1 MDIKRNITLLM
12 DFYELT
18 MSNGYFINNLK
29 DDIAVFDLFYR
40 KNPDDAAYSIF
51 VGLEDII
58 NYILN
63 LHFDDEDINYL
74 KSLNI
79 FNDNFLNY
87 LRNFKFSGDL
97 YAFKEGSIV
106 YPNVPLVTVVAP
118 LIDCQLLET
127 AMLATVNH
135 ETLIATKANRI
146 VLASKGRSVSDF
158 GARRAHNIDS
168 ALYGAKAAYIGG
180 VNSTA
185 TTLAGQL
192 FNIPVSGTMAHSWV
206 MAFDS
211 EYEAFLS
218 YAKLY
223 PSNTILLIDTYDVIN
238 SGLKNA
244 IKVAKDYLIPNGYK
258 LKGVRID
265 SGDLAYLS
273 KKTRIILDENGL
285 NDTIIIASNS
295 LDEYKISSL
304 IEQGAK
310 LDSFGV
316 GENLITSKSDP
327 VFGGVYKLAGIYKN
341 NVLEPKI
348 KISATLEKITNP
360 SFKEVYRLYNEENKA
375 IGDLL
380 TLKDEIIDENTQ
392 IVDPLKPWKKID
404 LKQFKIKKMHI
415 KIFEKGKL
423 IYEIP
428 SILDTRNYVRYQIDN
443 ELWDEEKRFVLPH
456 THYLDFSKALY
467 DLKIKLIEENKYDEV
482 KNLCHPDFK
491 FYSQVDTPLNSEQ
504 FIVQEKGHMDA
515 FPGFTMRIHEIFA
528 RDDKVACYLIFEG
541 VQTREFLG
549 HPASGRKVRFSLMFM
564 ITLKDGK
571 YIEKR
576 AHYNTADILRLILP
590 SNSGHAAK

>member
-29 DDIAVFDLFYR
+29 DEIAVFDLFYR

-74 KSLNI
+74 RSLNI
-79 FNDNFLNY
+79 FNDDFLNY
-87 LRNFKFSGDL
+87 LSNFKFSGDL

-127 AMLATVNH
+127 ALLATVNH

-273 KKTRIILDENGL
+273 KKTRKILDENGL

-380 TLKDEIIDENTQ
+380 TLKDEIVDENTQ
-392 IVDPLKPWKKID
+392 VVDPLKPWKKID
-404 LKQFKIKKMHI
+404 LKQFKIKKMHH

-467 DLKIKLIEENKYDEV
+467 DLKIKLIEENKYE
-482 KNLCHPDFK
+482 
-491 FYSQVDTPLNSEQ
+491 
-504 FIVQEKGHMDA
+504 
-515 FPGFTMRIHEIFA
+515 
-528 RDDKVACYLIFEG
+528 
-541 VQTREFLG
+541 
-549 HPASGRKVRFSLMFM
+549 
-564 ITLKDGK
+564 
-571 YIEKR
+571 
-576 AHYNTADILRLILP
+576 
-590 SNSGHAAK
+590 

>member
-18 MSNGYFINNLK
+18 MSNGYFISNLK

-40 KNPDDAAYSIF
+40 KNPDEAAYSIF

-74 KSLNI
+74 RSLNI
-79 FNDNFLNY
+79 FNDDFLNY

-106 YPNVPLVTVVAP
+106 YPNVSLVTVVAP

-127 AMLATVNH
+127 ALLATVNH

-238 SGLKNA
+238 SGLRNA

-273 KKTRIILDENGL
+273 KKTRKILDENGL

-380 TLKDEIIDENTQ
+380 TLKDEIVDENTKV
-392 IVDPLKPWKKID
+392 VDPLKPWKKID
-404 LKQFKIKKMHI
+404 LKQFKIKKMHH

-467 DLKIKLIEENKYDEV
+467 DLKIKLIEENKYE
-482 KNLCHPDFK
+482 
-491 FYSQVDTPLNSEQ
+491 
-504 FIVQEKGHMDA
+504 
-515 FPGFTMRIHEIFA
+515 
-528 RDDKVACYLIFEG
+528 
-541 VQTREFLG
+541 
-549 HPASGRKVRFSLMFM
+549 
-564 ITLKDGK
+564 
-571 YIEKR
+571 
-576 AHYNTADILRLILP
+576 
-590 SNSGHAAK
+590 

>member
-58 NYILN
+58 SYILN

-79 FNDNFLNY
+79 FNDDFLNY

-127 AMLATVNH
+127 ALLATVNH

-273 KKTRIILDENGL
+273 KKTRKILDENGL

-360 SFKEVYRLYNEENKA
+360 SLKEVYRLYNEENKA

-380 TLKDEIIDENTQ
+380 TLKDEIVDANTQ

-404 LKQFKIKKMHI
+404 LKQFKIKKMHH

-467 DLKIKLIEENKYDEV
+467 DLKIKLIEENKYE
-482 KNLCHPDFK
+482 
-491 FYSQVDTPLNSEQ
+491 
-504 FIVQEKGHMDA
+504 
-515 FPGFTMRIHEIFA
+515 
-528 RDDKVACYLIFEG
+528 
-541 VQTREFLG
+541 
-549 HPASGRKVRFSLMFM
+549 
-564 ITLKDGK
+564 
-571 YIEKR
+571 
-576 AHYNTADILRLILP
+576 
-590 SNSGHAAK
+590 

>member
-63 LHFDDEDINYL
+63 LHFDDEDIAYL
-74 KSLNI
+74 RSLNI
-79 FNDNFLNY
+79 FNDDFLNY

-273 KKTRIILDENGL
+273 KKTRKILDENGL
-285 NDTIIIASNS
+285 NDTIIVASNS

-380 TLKDEIIDENTQ
+380 TLKDEIVDENTQ

-404 LKQFKIKKMHI
+404 LKQFKIKKMHH

-467 DLKIKLIEENKYDEV
+467 DLKIKLIEENKYE
-482 KNLCHPDFK
+482 
-491 FYSQVDTPLNSEQ
+491 
-504 FIVQEKGHMDA
+504 
-515 FPGFTMRIHEIFA
+515 
-528 RDDKVACYLIFEG
+528 
-541 VQTREFLG
+541 
-549 HPASGRKVRFSLMFM
+549 
-564 ITLKDGK
+564 
-571 YIEKR
+571 
-576 AHYNTADILRLILP
+576 
-590 SNSGHAAK
+590 

>member
-63 LHFDDEDINYL
+63 LHFDDEDITYL
-74 KSLNI
+74 RSLNI
-79 FNDNFLNY
+79 FNDDFLNY
-87 LRNFKFSGDL
+87 LSNFKFSGDL

-127 AMLATVNH
+127 AMLATINH

-273 KKTRIILDENGL
+273 KKTRKILDENGL

-380 TLKDEIIDENTQ
+380 TFKDEIIDENTQ
-392 IVDPLKPWKKID
+392 IVDPLKPWKKIN
-404 LKQFKIKKMHI
+404 LKQFKIKKMHH

-467 DLKIKLIEENKYDEV
+467 DLKIKLIEENKYE
-482 KNLCHPDFK
+482 
-491 FYSQVDTPLNSEQ
+491 
-504 FIVQEKGHMDA
+504 
-515 FPGFTMRIHEIFA
+515 
-528 RDDKVACYLIFEG
+528 
-541 VQTREFLG
+541 
-549 HPASGRKVRFSLMFM
+549 
-564 ITLKDGK
+564 
-571 YIEKR
+571 
-576 AHYNTADILRLILP
+576 
-590 SNSGHAAK
+590 

>member
-63 LHFDDEDINYL
+63 LHFDDEDITYL
-74 KSLNI
+74 RSLNI
-79 FNDNFLNY
+79 FNDDFLNY
-87 LRNFKFSGDL
+87 LSNFKFSGDL

-127 AMLATVNH
+127 AMLATINH

-273 KKTRIILDENGL
+273 KKTRKILDENGL

-310 LDSFGV
+310 LDSIGV

-380 TLKDEIIDENTQ
+380 TLKDEIVDENTQ
-392 IVDPLKPWKKID
+392 VVDPLKPWKKID
-404 LKQFKIKKMHI
+404 LKQFKIKKMHH

-467 DLKIKLIEENKYDEV
+467 DLKIKLIEENKYE
-482 KNLCHPDFK
+482 
-491 FYSQVDTPLNSEQ
+491 
-504 FIVQEKGHMDA
+504 
-515 FPGFTMRIHEIFA
+515 
-528 RDDKVACYLIFEG
+528 
-541 VQTREFLG
+541 
-549 HPASGRKVRFSLMFM
+549 
-564 ITLKDGK
+564 
-571 YIEKR
+571 
-576 AHYNTADILRLILP
+576 
-590 SNSGHAAK
+590 

>member
-63 LHFDDEDINYL
+63 LHFDDEDITYL
-74 KSLNI
+74 RSLNI
-79 FNDNFLNY
+79 FNDDFLNY
-87 LRNFKFSGDL
+87 LSNFKFSGDL

-127 AMLATVNH
+127 ALLATVNH

-273 KKTRIILDENGL
+273 KKTRKILDENGL

-316 GENLITSKSDP
+316 GENLITSESDP

-380 TLKDEIIDENTQ
+380 TLKDEIVDENTQ
-392 IVDPLKPWKKID
+392 IVDPLKPWKKIN
-404 LKQFKIKKMHI
+404 LKQFKIKKMHH

-467 DLKIKLIEENKYDEV
+467 DLKIKLIEENKYE
-482 KNLCHPDFK
+482 
-491 FYSQVDTPLNSEQ
+491 
-504 FIVQEKGHMDA
+504 
-515 FPGFTMRIHEIFA
+515 
-528 RDDKVACYLIFEG
+528 
-541 VQTREFLG
+541 
-549 HPASGRKVRFSLMFM
+549 
-564 ITLKDGK
+564 
-571 YIEKR
+571 
-576 AHYNTADILRLILP
+576 
-590 SNSGHAAK
+590 

>member
-63 LHFDDEDINYL
+63 LHFDDDDITYL
-74 KSLNI
+74 RSLNI
-79 FNDNFLNY
+79 FNDDFLNY
-87 LRNFKFSGDL
+87 LSNFKFSGDL

-127 AMLATVNH
+127 AMLATINH

-273 KKTRIILDENGL
+273 KKTRKILDENGL

-380 TLKDEIIDENTQ
+380 TLKDEIVDENTQ
-392 IVDPLKPWKKID
+392 VVDPLKPWKKID
-404 LKQFKIKKMHI
+404 LKQFKIKKMHH

-467 DLKIKLIEENKYDEV
+467 DLKIKLIEENKYE
-482 KNLCHPDFK
+482 
-491 FYSQVDTPLNSEQ
+491 
-504 FIVQEKGHMDA
+504 
-515 FPGFTMRIHEIFA
+515 
-528 RDDKVACYLIFEG
+528 
-541 VQTREFLG
+541 
-549 HPASGRKVRFSLMFM
+549 
-564 ITLKDGK
+564 
-571 YIEKR
+571 
-576 AHYNTADILRLILP
+576 
-590 SNSGHAAK
+590 

>member
-74 KSLNI
+74 RSLNI
-79 FNDNFLNY
+79 FNDDFLNY

-273 KKTRIILDENGL
+273 KKTRKILDENGL

-404 LKQFKIKKMHI
+404 LKQFKIKKMHH

-456 THYLDFSKALY
+456 THYLDFSKTLY
-467 DLKIKLIEENKYDEV
+467 DLKIKLIEENKYE
-482 KNLCHPDFK
+482 
-491 FYSQVDTPLNSEQ
+491 
-504 FIVQEKGHMDA
+504 
-515 FPGFTMRIHEIFA
+515 
-528 RDDKVACYLIFEG
+528 
-541 VQTREFLG
+541 
-549 HPASGRKVRFSLMFM
+549 
-564 ITLKDGK
+564 
-571 YIEKR
+571 
-576 AHYNTADILRLILP
+576 
-590 SNSGHAAK
+590 

>member
-74 KSLNI
+74 RSLNI
-79 FNDNFLNY
+79 FNDDFLNY

-238 SGLKNA
+238 GGLKNA

-273 KKTRIILDENGL
+273 KKTRKILDENGL

-392 IVDPLKPWKKID
+392 IVDPLKPWKKIN
-404 LKQFKIKKMHI
+404 LKQFKIKKMHH

-467 DLKIKLIEENKYDEV
+467 DLKIKLIEENKYE
-482 KNLCHPDFK
+482 
-491 FYSQVDTPLNSEQ
+491 
-504 FIVQEKGHMDA
+504 
-515 FPGFTMRIHEIFA
+515 
-528 RDDKVACYLIFEG
+528 
-541 VQTREFLG
+541 
-549 HPASGRKVRFSLMFM
+549 
-564 ITLKDGK
+564 
-571 YIEKR
+571 
-576 AHYNTADILRLILP
+576 
-590 SNSGHAAK
+590 

>member
-127 AMLATVNH
+127 ALLAIVNH

-273 KKTRIILDENGL
+273 KKTRKILDENGL

-380 TLKDEIIDENTQ
+380 TLKDEIVDENTQ

-404 LKQFKIKKMHI
+404 LKQFKIKKMHH

-467 DLKIKLIEENKYDEV
+467 DLKIKLIEENKYE
-482 KNLCHPDFK
+482 
-491 FYSQVDTPLNSEQ
+491 
-504 FIVQEKGHMDA
+504 
-515 FPGFTMRIHEIFA
+515 
-528 RDDKVACYLIFEG
+528 
-541 VQTREFLG
+541 
-549 HPASGRKVRFSLMFM
+549 
-564 ITLKDGK
+564 
-571 YIEKR
+571 
-576 AHYNTADILRLILP
+576 
-590 SNSGHAAK
+590 

>member
-40 KNPDDAAYSIF
+40 KNPDEAAYSIF

-127 AMLATVNH
+127 ALLATVNH

-206 MAFDS
+206 MAFDN

-273 KKTRIILDENGL
+273 KKTRKILDENGL

-360 SFKEVYRLYNEENKA
+360 SFKEVYRLYNDENKA

-380 TLKDEIIDENTQ
+380 TLKNEIIDENTQ
-392 IVDPLKPWKKID
+392 IVDPLKPRKKLD
-404 LKQFKIKKMHI
+404 LKQFKIKKMHH

-467 DLKIKLIEENKYDEV
+467 DLKIKLIEENKYE
-482 KNLCHPDFK
+482 
-491 FYSQVDTPLNSEQ
+491 
-504 FIVQEKGHMDA
+504 
-515 FPGFTMRIHEIFA
+515 
-528 RDDKVACYLIFEG
+528 
-541 VQTREFLG
+541 
-549 HPASGRKVRFSLMFM
+549 
-564 ITLKDGK
+564 
-571 YIEKR
+571 
-576 AHYNTADILRLILP
+576 
-590 SNSGHAAK
+590 

>member
-63 LHFDDEDINYL
+63 LHFDDEDITYL
-74 KSLNI
+74 RSLNI
-79 FNDNFLNY
+79 FNDDFLNY

-127 AMLATVNH
+127 ALLATVNH

-273 KKTRIILDENGL
+273 KKTRKILDENGL

-380 TLKDEIIDENTQ
+380 TLKDEIVDENTQ
-392 IVDPLKPWKKID
+392 VVDPLKPWKKID
-404 LKQFKIKKMHI
+404 LKQFKIKKMHH

-467 DLKIKLIEENKYDEV
+467 DLKIKLIEENKYE
-482 KNLCHPDFK
+482 
-491 FYSQVDTPLNSEQ
+491 
-504 FIVQEKGHMDA
+504 
-515 FPGFTMRIHEIFA
+515 
-528 RDDKVACYLIFEG
+528 
-541 VQTREFLG
+541 
-549 HPASGRKVRFSLMFM
+549 
-564 ITLKDGK
+564 
-571 YIEKR
+571 
-576 AHYNTADILRLILP
+576 
-590 SNSGHAAK
+590 

>member
-74 KSLNI
+74 RSLNI
-79 FNDNFLNY
+79 FNDDFLNY

-127 AMLATVNH
+127 ALLATVNH

-273 KKTRIILDENGL
+273 KKTRKILDDNGL
-285 NDTIIIASNS
+285 NDTIIVASNS

-380 TLKDEIIDENTQ
+380 TLKDEIVDENTQ
-392 IVDPLKPWKKID
+392 VVDPLKPWKKID
-404 LKQFKIKKMHI
+404 LKQFKIKKMHH

-467 DLKIKLIEENKYDEV
+467 DLKIKLIEENKYE
-482 KNLCHPDFK
+482 
-491 FYSQVDTPLNSEQ
+491 
-504 FIVQEKGHMDA
+504 
-515 FPGFTMRIHEIFA
+515 
-528 RDDKVACYLIFEG
+528 
-541 VQTREFLG
+541 
-549 HPASGRKVRFSLMFM
+549 
-564 ITLKDGK
+564 
-571 YIEKR
+571 
-576 AHYNTADILRLILP
+576 
-590 SNSGHAAK
+590 

>member
-74 KSLNI
+74 RSLNI
-79 FNDNFLNY
+79 FNDDFLNY

-127 AMLATVNH
+127 ALLATVNH

-273 KKTRIILDENGL
+273 KKTRKILDENGL

-380 TLKDEIIDENTQ
+380 TLKDEIVDQNTQ

-404 LKQFKIKKMHI
+404 LRQFKIKKMHH

-467 DLKIKLIEENKYDEV
+467 DLKIKLIEENKYE
-482 KNLCHPDFK
+482 
-491 FYSQVDTPLNSEQ
+491 
-504 FIVQEKGHMDA
+504 
-515 FPGFTMRIHEIFA
+515 
-528 RDDKVACYLIFEG
+528 
-541 VQTREFLG
+541 
-549 HPASGRKVRFSLMFM
+549 
-564 ITLKDGK
+564 
-571 YIEKR
+571 
-576 AHYNTADILRLILP
+576 
-590 SNSGHAAK
+590 

>member
-63 LHFDDEDINYL
+63 LHFDDEDIAYL

-79 FNDNFLNY
+79 FNDDFLNY

-127 AMLATVNH
+127 AMLATINH

-273 KKTRIILDENGL
+273 KKTRKILDENGL

-380 TLKDEIIDENTQ
+380 TLKDEIVDENTQ
-392 IVDPLKPWKKID
+392 IVDPLKPWKKIN
-404 LKQFKIKKMHI
+404 LKQFKIKKMHH

-467 DLKIKLIEENKYDEV
+467 DLKIKLIEENKYE
-482 KNLCHPDFK
+482 
-491 FYSQVDTPLNSEQ
+491 
-504 FIVQEKGHMDA
+504 
-515 FPGFTMRIHEIFA
+515 
-528 RDDKVACYLIFEG
+528 
-541 VQTREFLG
+541 
-549 HPASGRKVRFSLMFM
+549 
-564 ITLKDGK
+564 
-571 YIEKR
+571 
-576 AHYNTADILRLILP
+576 
-590 SNSGHAAK
+590 

>member
-79 FNDNFLNY
+79 FNDDFLNY

-127 AMLATVNH
+127 ALLATVNH

-273 KKTRIILDENGL
+273 KKTRKILDENGL

-404 LKQFKIKKMHI
+404 LRQFKIKKMHH

-467 DLKIKLIEENKYDEV
+467 DLKIKLIEENKYE
-482 KNLCHPDFK
+482 
-491 FYSQVDTPLNSEQ
+491 
-504 FIVQEKGHMDA
+504 
-515 FPGFTMRIHEIFA
+515 
-528 RDDKVACYLIFEG
+528 
-541 VQTREFLG
+541 
-549 HPASGRKVRFSLMFM
+549 
-564 ITLKDGK
+564 
-571 YIEKR
+571 
-576 AHYNTADILRLILP
+576 
-590 SNSGHAAK
+590 

>member
-74 KSLNI
+74 RSLNI
-79 FNDNFLNY
+79 FNDDFLNY

-127 AMLATVNH
+127 ALLATVNH

-273 KKTRIILDENGL
+273 KKTRKILDENGL

-380 TLKDEIIDENTQ
+380 TLKDEIVDENTQ
-392 IVDPLKPWKKID
+392 IVDPLKPWKKLD
-404 LKQFKIKKMHI
+404 LKQFKIKKMHH

-467 DLKIKLIEENKYDEV
+467 DLKIKLIEENKYE
-482 KNLCHPDFK
+482 
-491 FYSQVDTPLNSEQ
+491 
-504 FIVQEKGHMDA
+504 
-515 FPGFTMRIHEIFA
+515 
-528 RDDKVACYLIFEG
+528 
-541 VQTREFLG
+541 
-549 HPASGRKVRFSLMFM
+549 
-564 ITLKDGK
+564 
-571 YIEKR
+571 
-576 AHYNTADILRLILP
+576 
-590 SNSGHAAK
+590 

>member
-63 LHFDDEDINYL
+63 LHFDDEDIAYL
-74 KSLNI
+74 RSLNI
-79 FNDNFLNY
+79 FNDDFLNY

-127 AMLATVNH
+127 ALLATINH

-273 KKTRIILDENGL
+273 KKTRKILDENGL

-380 TLKDEIIDENTQ
+380 TLKDEIVDENTQ

-404 LKQFKIKKMHI
+404 LRQFKIKKMHH

-467 DLKIKLIEENKYDEV
+467 DLKIKLIEENKYE
-482 KNLCHPDFK
+482 
-491 FYSQVDTPLNSEQ
+491 
-504 FIVQEKGHMDA
+504 
-515 FPGFTMRIHEIFA
+515 
-528 RDDKVACYLIFEG
+528 
-541 VQTREFLG
+541 
-549 HPASGRKVRFSLMFM
+549 
-564 ITLKDGK
+564 
-571 YIEKR
+571 
-576 AHYNTADILRLILP
+576 
-590 SNSGHAAK
+590 

>member
-63 LHFDDEDINYL
+63 LHFDDEDIAYL
-74 KSLNI
+74 RSLNI
-79 FNDNFLNY
+79 FNDDFLNY
-87 LRNFKFSGDL
+87 LSNFKFSGDL

-127 AMLATVNH
+127 ALLATVNH

-273 KKTRIILDENGL
+273 KKTRKILDENGL
-285 NDTIIIASNS
+285 NDTIIVASNS

-380 TLKDEIIDENTQ
+380 TLKDEIVDENTKV
-392 IVDPLKPWKKID
+392 VDPLKPWKKID
-404 LKQFKIKKMHI
+404 LKQFKIKKMHH

-467 DLKIKLIEENKYDEV
+467 DLKIKLIEENKYE
-482 KNLCHPDFK
+482 
-491 FYSQVDTPLNSEQ
+491 
-504 FIVQEKGHMDA
+504 
-515 FPGFTMRIHEIFA
+515 
-528 RDDKVACYLIFEG
+528 
-541 VQTREFLG
+541 
-549 HPASGRKVRFSLMFM
+549 
-564 ITLKDGK
+564 
-571 YIEKR
+571 
-576 AHYNTADILRLILP
+576 
-590 SNSGHAAK
+590 

>member
-63 LHFDDEDINYL
+63 LHFDDEDITYL
-74 KSLNI
+74 RSLNI
-79 FNDNFLNY
+79 FNDDFLNY
-87 LRNFKFSGDL
+87 LSNFKFSGDL

-127 AMLATVNH
+127 ALLATVNH

-238 SGLKNA
+238 SRLKNA

-273 KKTRIILDENGL
+273 KKTRKILDENGL
-285 NDTIIIASNS
+285 KDTIIVASNS

-380 TLKDEIIDENTQ
+380 TLKDEIVDENTQ

-404 LKQFKIKKMHI
+404 LKQFKIKKMHH

-443 ELWDEEKRFVLPH
+443 EMWDEEKRFVLPH

-467 DLKIKLIEENKYDEV
+467 DLKIKLIEENKYE
-482 KNLCHPDFK
+482 
-491 FYSQVDTPLNSEQ
+491 
-504 FIVQEKGHMDA
+504 
-515 FPGFTMRIHEIFA
+515 
-528 RDDKVACYLIFEG
+528 
-541 VQTREFLG
+541 
-549 HPASGRKVRFSLMFM
+549 
-564 ITLKDGK
+564 
-571 YIEKR
+571 
-576 AHYNTADILRLILP
+576 
-590 SNSGHAAK
+590 

>member
-63 LHFDDEDINYL
+63 LHFDDEDIAYL
-74 KSLNI
+74 RSLNI
-79 FNDNFLNY
+79 FNDDFLNY

-273 KKTRIILDENGL
+273 KKTRKILDENGL

-380 TLKDEIIDENTQ
+380 TLKDEIVDENTQ
-392 IVDPLKPWKKID
+392 IVDPLKPWKKIN
-404 LKQFKIKKMHI
+404 LKQFKIKKMHH

-443 ELWDEEKRFVLPH
+443 EMWDEEKRFVLPH

-467 DLKIKLIEENKYDEV
+467 DLKINLIEENKYE
-482 KNLCHPDFK
+482 
-491 FYSQVDTPLNSEQ
+491 
-504 FIVQEKGHMDA
+504 
-515 FPGFTMRIHEIFA
+515 
-528 RDDKVACYLIFEG
+528 
-541 VQTREFLG
+541 
-549 HPASGRKVRFSLMFM
+549 
-564 ITLKDGK
+564 
-571 YIEKR
+571 
-576 AHYNTADILRLILP
+576 
-590 SNSGHAAK
+590 

>member
-40 KNPDDAAYSIF
+40 KNPDEAAYSIF

-118 LIDCQLLET
+118 LIDCQMLET

-206 MAFDS
+206 MAFDN

-273 KKTRIILDENGL
+273 KKARKILDENGL

-348 KISATLEKITNP
+348 KISVTLEKITNP

-392 IVDPLKPWKKID
+392 IIDPLKPWKKID
-404 LKQFKIKKMHI
+404 LRQFKIKKMHH

-467 DLKIKLIEENKYDEV
+467 DLKIKLIEENKYE
-482 KNLCHPDFK
+482 
-491 FYSQVDTPLNSEQ
+491 
-504 FIVQEKGHMDA
+504 
-515 FPGFTMRIHEIFA
+515 
-528 RDDKVACYLIFEG
+528 
-541 VQTREFLG
+541 
-549 HPASGRKVRFSLMFM
+549 
-564 ITLKDGK
+564 
-571 YIEKR
+571 
-576 AHYNTADILRLILP
+576 
-590 SNSGHAAK
+590 

>member
-40 KNPDDAAYSIF
+40 KNPDEAAYSIF

-127 AMLATVNH
+127 ALLATVNH

-206 MAFDS
+206 MAFDN

-244 IKVAKDYLIPNGYK
+244 IKVAKDYLISNGYK

-273 KKTRIILDENGL
+273 KKTRKILDENGL

-380 TLKDEIIDENTQ
+380 TLKNEIIDENTQ

-404 LKQFKIKKMHI
+404 LKQFKIKKMHH

-467 DLKIKLIEENKYDEV
+467 DLKIKLIEEKKYE
-482 KNLCHPDFK
+482 
-491 FYSQVDTPLNSEQ
+491 
-504 FIVQEKGHMDA
+504 
-515 FPGFTMRIHEIFA
+515 
-528 RDDKVACYLIFEG
+528 
-541 VQTREFLG
+541 
-549 HPASGRKVRFSLMFM
+549 
-564 ITLKDGK
+564 
-571 YIEKR
+571 
-576 AHYNTADILRLILP
+576 
-590 SNSGHAAK
+590 

>member
-63 LHFDDEDINYL
+63 LHFDDEDIAYL
-74 KSLNI
+74 RSLNI
-79 FNDNFLNY
+79 FNDDFLNY

-273 KKTRIILDENGL
+273 KKTRKILDENGL
-285 NDTIIIASNS
+285 KDTIIVASNS

-380 TLKDEIIDENTQ
+380 TLKDEIVDENTQ
-392 IVDPLKPWKKID
+392 IVDPLKPWKKLD
-404 LKQFKIKKMHI
+404 LKQFKIKKMHH

-467 DLKIKLIEENKYDEV
+467 DLKIKLIEENKYE
-482 KNLCHPDFK
+482 
-491 FYSQVDTPLNSEQ
+491 
-504 FIVQEKGHMDA
+504 
-515 FPGFTMRIHEIFA
+515 
-528 RDDKVACYLIFEG
+528 
-541 VQTREFLG
+541 
-549 HPASGRKVRFSLMFM
+549 
-564 ITLKDGK
+564 
-571 YIEKR
+571 
-576 AHYNTADILRLILP
+576 
-590 SNSGHAAK
+590 

>member
-63 LHFDDEDINYL
+63 LHFDDEDIAYL
-74 KSLNI
+74 RSLNI
-79 FNDNFLNY
+79 FNDDFLNY

-127 AMLATVNH
+127 ALLATVNH

-273 KKTRIILDENGL
+273 KKTRKILDENGL

-380 TLKDEIIDENTQ
+380 TLKDEIVDENTQ
-392 IVDPLKPWKKID
+392 VVDPLKPWKKID
-404 LKQFKIKKMHI
+404 LKQFKIKKMHH

-467 DLKIKLIEENKYDEV
+467 DLKIKLIEENKYE
-482 KNLCHPDFK
+482 
-491 FYSQVDTPLNSEQ
+491 
-504 FIVQEKGHMDA
+504 
-515 FPGFTMRIHEIFA
+515 
-528 RDDKVACYLIFEG
+528 
-541 VQTREFLG
+541 
-549 HPASGRKVRFSLMFM
+549 
-564 ITLKDGK
+564 
-571 YIEKR
+571 
-576 AHYNTADILRLILP
+576 
-590 SNSGHAAK
+590 

>member
-74 KSLNI
+74 RSLNI
-79 FNDNFLNY
+79 FNDDFLNY

-223 PSNTILLIDTYDVIN
+223 PSNTILIIDTYDVIN

-273 KKTRIILDENGL
+273 KKTRKILDENGL

-380 TLKDEIIDENTQ
+380 TLKDEIVDENTQ
-392 IVDPLKPWKKID
+392 VVDPLKPWKKID
-404 LKQFKIKKMHI
+404 LKQFKIKKMHH

-467 DLKIKLIEENKYDEV
+467 DLKIKLIEENKYE
-482 KNLCHPDFK
+482 
-491 FYSQVDTPLNSEQ
+491 
-504 FIVQEKGHMDA
+504 
-515 FPGFTMRIHEIFA
+515 
-528 RDDKVACYLIFEG
+528 
-541 VQTREFLG
+541 
-549 HPASGRKVRFSLMFM
+549 
-564 ITLKDGK
+564 
-571 YIEKR
+571 
-576 AHYNTADILRLILP
+576 
-590 SNSGHAAK
+590 

>member
-29 DDIAVFDLFYR
+29 DEIAVFDLFYR

-63 LHFDDEDINYL
+63 LHFDDEDITYL
-74 KSLNI
+74 RSLNI
-79 FNDNFLNY
+79 FNDDFLNY
-87 LRNFKFSGDL
+87 LSNFKFSGDL

-127 AMLATVNH
+127 ALLATVNH

-273 KKTRIILDENGL
+273 KKTRKILDENGL

-380 TLKDEIIDENTQ
+380 TLKDEIVDENTQ
-392 IVDPLKPWKKID
+392 VVDPLKPWKKID
-404 LKQFKIKKMHI
+404 LKQFKIKKMHH

-467 DLKIKLIEENKYDEV
+467 DLKIKLIEENKYE
-482 KNLCHPDFK
+482 
-491 FYSQVDTPLNSEQ
+491 
-504 FIVQEKGHMDA
+504 
-515 FPGFTMRIHEIFA
+515 
-528 RDDKVACYLIFEG
+528 
-541 VQTREFLG
+541 
-549 HPASGRKVRFSLMFM
+549 
-564 ITLKDGK
+564 
-571 YIEKR
+571 
-576 AHYNTADILRLILP
+576 
-590 SNSGHAAK
+590 

>member
-1 MDIKRNITLLM
+1 MDIKRNITLFM

-63 LHFDDEDINYL
+63 LHFDDEDIAYL
-74 KSLNI
+74 RSLNI
-79 FNDNFLNY
+79 FNDDFLNY

-127 AMLATVNH
+127 AMLATINH

-273 KKTRIILDENGL
+273 KKTRKILDENGL

-380 TLKDEIIDENTQ
+380 TLKDEIVDENTQ
-392 IVDPLKPWKKID
+392 VVDPLKPWKKID
-404 LKQFKIKKMHI
+404 LKQFKIKKMHH

-467 DLKIKLIEENKYDEV
+467 DLKINLIEENKYE
-482 KNLCHPDFK
+482 
-491 FYSQVDTPLNSEQ
+491 
-504 FIVQEKGHMDA
+504 
-515 FPGFTMRIHEIFA
+515 
-528 RDDKVACYLIFEG
+528 
-541 VQTREFLG
+541 
-549 HPASGRKVRFSLMFM
+549 
-564 ITLKDGK
+564 
-571 YIEKR
+571 
-576 AHYNTADILRLILP
+576 
-590 SNSGHAAK
+590 

>member
-74 KSLNI
+74 RSLNI
-79 FNDNFLNY
+79 FNDDFLNY

-127 AMLATVNH
+127 ALLATVNH

-273 KKTRIILDENGL
+273 KKTRKILDENGL

-380 TLKDEIIDENTQ
+380 TLKDEIVDENTQ
-392 IVDPLKPWKKID
+392 VVDPLKPWKKID
-404 LKQFKIKKMHI
+404 LKQFKIKKMHH

-467 DLKIKLIEENKYDEV
+467 DSKIKLIEENKYE
-482 KNLCHPDFK
+482 
-491 FYSQVDTPLNSEQ
+491 
-504 FIVQEKGHMDA
+504 
-515 FPGFTMRIHEIFA
+515 
-528 RDDKVACYLIFEG
+528 
-541 VQTREFLG
+541 
-549 HPASGRKVRFSLMFM
+549 
-564 ITLKDGK
+564 
-571 YIEKR
+571 
-576 AHYNTADILRLILP
+576 
-590 SNSGHAAK
+590 

>member
-79 FNDNFLNY
+79 FNDDFLNY

-127 AMLATVNH
+127 ALLATVNH

-273 KKTRIILDENGL
+273 KKTRKILDENGL

-404 LKQFKIKKMHI
+404 LKQFKIKKMHH

-467 DLKIKLIEENKYDEV
+467 DLKIKLIEENKYE
-482 KNLCHPDFK
+482 
-491 FYSQVDTPLNSEQ
+491 
-504 FIVQEKGHMDA
+504 
-515 FPGFTMRIHEIFA
+515 
-528 RDDKVACYLIFEG
+528 
-541 VQTREFLG
+541 
-549 HPASGRKVRFSLMFM
+549 
-564 ITLKDGK
+564 
-571 YIEKR
+571 
-576 AHYNTADILRLILP
+576 
-590 SNSGHAAK
+590 

>member
-74 KSLNI
+74 RSLNI
-79 FNDNFLNY
+79 FNDDFLNY

-127 AMLATVNH
+127 ALLATVNH

-273 KKTRIILDENGL
+273 KKTRKILDENGL

-380 TLKDEIIDENTQ
+380 TLKDEIVDENTQ
-392 IVDPLKPWKKID
+392 VVDPLKPWKKID
-404 LKQFKIKKMHI
+404 LKQFKIKKMHH

-467 DLKIKLIEENKYDEV
+467 DLKIKLIEENKYE
-482 KNLCHPDFK
+482 
-491 FYSQVDTPLNSEQ
+491 
-504 FIVQEKGHMDA
+504 
-515 FPGFTMRIHEIFA
+515 
-528 RDDKVACYLIFEG
+528 
-541 VQTREFLG
+541 
-549 HPASGRKVRFSLMFM
+549 
-564 ITLKDGK
+564 
-571 YIEKR
+571 
-576 AHYNTADILRLILP
+576 
-590 SNSGHAAK
+590 

>member
-63 LHFDDEDINYL
+63 LHFDDEDITYL
-74 KSLNI
+74 RSLNI
-79 FNDNFLNY
+79 FNDDFLNY
-87 LRNFKFSGDL
+87 LSNFKFSGDL

-273 KKTRIILDENGL
+273 KKTRKILDENGL

-404 LKQFKIKKMHI
+404 LKQFKIKKMHH

-443 ELWDEEKRFVLPH
+443 EMWDEEKRFVLPH

-467 DLKIKLIEENKYDEV
+467 DLKIKLIEENKYE
-482 KNLCHPDFK
+482 
-491 FYSQVDTPLNSEQ
+491 
-504 FIVQEKGHMDA
+504 
-515 FPGFTMRIHEIFA
+515 
-528 RDDKVACYLIFEG
+528 
-541 VQTREFLG
+541 
-549 HPASGRKVRFSLMFM
+549 
-564 ITLKDGK
+564 
-571 YIEKR
+571 
-576 AHYNTADILRLILP
+576 
-590 SNSGHAAK
+590 